1 MFQNFMGFQQSIV
14 ENGHRFAML
23 GAASLHNKLSYV
35 QENMGGLSAIA
46 SFAPYIT
53 QQDEMIT
60 NQLTKVKD
68 FYSNLNKGKDEMLFI
83 SNHKLSSEQL
93 DDIRKINF
101 NKTGD
106 SNVSLDFNPSF
117 SKVALPLNTQVNFS
131 ALSLDAPIYD
141 AKESP
146 KYVILSSL
154 LRNEFLHKKVREQG
168 GAYGGGAAY
177 DPFSGTFKMFS

>member
-1 MFQNFMGFQQSIV
+1 MFDILQNTDLEDKERITELMFQNFMGFQQSIV

-68 FYSNLNKGKDEMLFI
+68 FYSNLNKARMKCYLFLII
-83 SNHKLSSEQL
+83 SS
-93 DDIRKINF
+93 
-101 NKTGD
+101 
-106 SNVSLDFNPSF
+106 
-117 SKVALPLNTQVNFS
+117 QVN
-131 ALSLDAPIYD
+131 SLM
-141 AKESP
+141 
-146 KYVILSSL
+146 
-154 LRNEFLHKKVREQG
+154 
-168 GAYGGGAAY
+168 
-177 DPFSGTFKMFS
+177 T

>member
-1 MFQNFMGFQQSIV
+1 MVLSALFGKVGTKDKDYMQLQEDISKISGGINASNHFYVDKSGEVKGRISLSSKFLPDNTVETTNLMFDILQNTDLEDKKRITELMFQNFMGFQQSIV

-23 GAASLHNKLSYV
+23 GAASLHNKLSFV

-83 SNHKLSSEQL
+83 SNHKLSSEHL
-93 DDIRKINF
+93 M
-101 NKTGD
+101 T
-106 SNVSLDFNPSF
+106 
-117 SKVALPLNTQVNFS
+117 
-131 ALSLDAPIYD
+131 
-141 AKESP
+141 
-146 KYVILSSL
+146 
-154 LRNEFLHKKVREQG
+154 
-168 GAYGGGAAY
+168 
-177 DPFSGTFKMFS
+177 